1 MGPTDNRAFGGR
13 ASVKPRVVMILIT
26 NTVIYLPLE

>member
-1 MGPTDNRAFGGR
+1 VPLRANSLGLLLIF
-13 ASVKPRVVMILIT
+13 VMILIT

>member
-1 MGPTDNRAFGGR
+1 VPLRANSLGLLLF
-13 ASVKPRVVMILIT
+13 AVMILIT